1 MPRRVLLLVLLA
13 LAASPSA
20 CTPTAM
26 RGSPQPAASSSPASP
41 REPHLE
47 QLGERWYITDLD
59 PISTQIV
66 ARSSLFAA
74 VHPEEGRVA
83 VLKVLDRS
91 LPGSHRIEVVP
102 VCRSLKMPSPSALIG
117 LGVEPLSPTGD
128 ARVDQCLVRVVD
140 ESRPD
145 DSEPYVMLD
154 VGGGEQ
160 IMPGDEYTL
169 LGDPVCQ
176 DGFVPLGL
184 DTTRD
189 GRCQIAPPDGPA
201 KNISRCNILKR
212 PPGLGTLENRYALF
226 VSRE

>member
-1 MPRRVLLLVLLA
+1 MPPRVLLLAV
-13 LAASPSA
+13 AASLSA
-20 CTPTAM
+20 CTPTT
-26 RGSPQPAASSSPASP
+26 SPRSPEPAASPAPAPP

-47 QLGERWYITDLD
+47 QLGERWYITELD

-74 VHPEEGRVA
+74 VDPEEGRVA
-83 VLKVLDRS
+83 VLKVLDRG
-91 LPGSHRIEVVP
+91 LPGSRRIEVVP
-102 VCRSLKMPSPSALIG
+102 VCRSLKVPRPSGLVG

-140 ESRPD
+140 ESDPD
-145 DSEPYVMLD
+145 DSEKYVMLD

-160 IMPGDEYTL
+160 IKPGDEYVL

-189 GRCQIAPPDGPA
+189 GRCLIAPSNGPA
-201 KNISRCNILKR
+201 KNVSRCDILQE
-212 PPGLGTLENRYALF
+212 PPGGGTLKNRYALF

>member
-1 MPRRVLLLVLLA
+1 MLRHVLLVVLLT
-13 LAASPSA
+13 LAASLSA
-20 CTPTAM
+20 CAPT
-26 RGSPQPAASSSPASP
+26 ASP
-41 REPHLE
+41 RAPEPAATTTPAPPHEPHLE
-47 QLGERWYITDLD
+47 QLGARWYITDLD

-74 VHPEEGRVA
+74 VHPKEGLVA
-83 VLKVLDRS
+83 VLKVLDRGS
-91 LPGSHRIEVVP
+91 RDSHRIEVVP
-102 VCRSLKMPSPSALIG
+102 VCRSLKVPSPAALVG

-140 ESRPD
+140 ESGPD
-145 DSEPYVMLD
+145 DANPFVILD

-160 IMPGDEYTL
+160 IKPGDEYVL

-184 DTTRD
+184 DTARD
-189 GRCQIAPPDGPA
+189 GRCLIAPADGPA
-201 KNISRCNILKR
+201 KNISRCDILQR
-212 PPGLGTLENRYALF
+212 PPGLGTLKNRYALF